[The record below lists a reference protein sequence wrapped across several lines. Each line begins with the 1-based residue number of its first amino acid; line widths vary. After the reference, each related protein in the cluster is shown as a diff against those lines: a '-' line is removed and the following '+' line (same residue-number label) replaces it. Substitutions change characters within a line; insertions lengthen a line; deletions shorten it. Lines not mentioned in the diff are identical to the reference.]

1 MRLVL
6 STLMMIAGL
15 ACGTHGQPSKEK
27 PMSVSE
33 RFAIL
38 SEQWAEHC
46 RKTSHSSKIEDYLND
61 TSFRGLVELGPPA
74 VPLIMEHYATDEL
87 RPGNSSWKR
96 SPRSSSSRTETRSS
110 GARSSK
116 NAWIGGRRK
125 RPRRNDTGRVARARS
140 PSPVGRAV
148 APPPDGAAE

>member
-87 RPGNSSWKR
+87 RPWEFVLEEITKVKFIQNRDEIIWGEVIKKR
-96 SPRSSSSRTETRSS
+96 LDWWEKEK
-110 GARSSK
+110 AK
-116 NAWIGGRRK
+116 K
-125 RPRRNDTGRVARARS
+125 K
-140 PSPVGRAV
+140 
-148 APPPDGAAE
+148 